1 MNTLPKLHI
10 MICCNWRR
18 RYLSGLAVRT
28 EEIDGPD
35 DVAVKCENTGSV
47 IDGVCSPQTY
57 FTRPILGGTRS
68 DPRLK

>member
-28 EEIDGPD
+28 EEIDGPE
-35 DVAVKCENTGSV
+35 DVAVKCENTGLCNRRRVLTSN
-47 IDGVCSPQTY
+47 IFHEAYSRRNT
-57 FTRPILGGTRS
+57 
-68 DPRLK
+68 K